1 MLKRL
6 IVVVAVIAA
15 LAVPATAAAGAGGG
29 KNIVETAAG
38 SKEFST
44 LVSLVKRAG
53 LVGTL
58 SGSKPY
64 TVFAPTNAAFAKV
77 PKKTLTMLMESR
89 SLLRKVLLYHVLP
102 GKVPASKVL
111 KTKSA
116 TTAEGEAVQF
126 SVRGKSAYVNES
138 KIVKTDIEC
147 SNGIIHVIDTVLIPP
162 NLPPPPPPRAGRRRR
177 PPPPPPPPPPPR
189 GPAASTWSPTRCSGR
204 CRSSPRSRSGCSTC

>member
-6 IVVVAVIAA
+6 LAVAAVVVALV
-15 LAVPATAAAGAGGG
+15 VPASVASAAGS

-38 SKEFST
+38 NPQFST
-44 LVSLVKRAG
+44 LVSLVEKAG
-53 LVGTL
+53 LAGTL

-77 PKKTLTMLMESR
+77 PKKTLNMLLENKA
-89 SLLRKVLLYHVLP
+89 LLKKVLLYHVLP

-116 TTAEGEAVQF
+116 TTAEGSKVQF
-126 SVRGKSAYVNES
+126 SVRGKSAFVNES

-147 SNGIIHVIDTVLIPP
+147 SNGIIHVINAVLIPP
-162 NLPPPPPPRAGRRRR
+162 DLE
-177 PPPPPPPPPPPR
+177 
-189 GPAASTWSPTRCSGR
+189 
-204 CRSSPRSRSGCSTC
+204 